1 MMPLS
6 RLTEMAED
14 VLSNVRKTAQYVPPT
29 RRDLIN
35 NLALSRRSIPG
46 EGLPARPSG
55 GSSGQ
60 LDQSTLDFINVS
72 AMPRLDYR
80 GRGEGLARQAKL
92 SDDYLEKQAR
102 LMNEAQPANFKR
114 GTYDQSKVVGET
126 FEQQRSRDYIGMGG
140 MEPPSS
146 ATQKEALGLNRVV
159 HPRSPAADKYV
170 PVSLTGGR
178 DFGPEY
184 VAQQEALGYNRV
196 FHPGSQHY
204 DTVADDYYPVALTGG
219 RDFGP
224 EYAAQQEALARQE
237 PVKNINDLF
246 GPQSISDLFQTK
258 AARDFQYQSGV
269 QGMESPGFRLTP
281 EQEARLYEIEDMSQL
296 VGVDAFRRVAKN
308 TEIAE
313 ANAML
318 NPNNLGDTSY
328 DLPAMR
334 NQEVLNQVG
343 YNEAAHTNAN
353 LATATENVT
362 EGASSGNFTQG
373 RLNIGG
379 TQATNSL
386 LGSLDRAGAEGM
398 LATMGLGAVLGGTA
412 NYAMGG
418 EFGEGAMMGGL
429 AGGGISIGARAIR
442 ANAQGIEGYLQRQV
456 LGDAA
461 NATDRA
467 ANATAIANMDPAAVS
482 NLSVGGRMARS
493 ALMRNPETASLQS
506 RHMVVGGSML
516 AGVAF
521 TGRRNDKRRGFN
533 AHRGNRI

>member
-1 MMPLS
+1 MRITDLLLRGTREQLEGNELTKGLNIQALIAGRKSNPTNADLIPLLRMATTS
-6 RLTEMAED
+6 SSVNEGVGRKALRKEILKKVRDERKDILRIQADPSYRQQQREMA
-14 VLSNVRKTAQYVPPT
+14 TPMGPPEGPLVE
-29 RRDLIN
+29 RLFPLEMEYARGAEARALDRSVAREKLDPPPISILASGRDLAPEYHAQQTA
-35 NLALSRRSIPG
+35 LALSRD
-46 EGLPARPSG
+46 PAG
-55 GSSGQ
+55 
-60 LDQSTLDFINVS
+60 
-72 AMPRLDYR
+72 A
-80 GRGEGLARQAKL
+80 
-92 SDDYLEKQAR
+92 
-102 LMNEAQPANFKR
+102 
-114 GTYDQSKVVGET
+114 
-126 FEQQRSRDYIGMGG
+126 
-140 MEPPSS
+140 
-146 ATQKEALGLNRVV
+146 ALN
-159 HPRSPAADKYV
+159 
-170 PVSLTGGR
+170 
-178 DFGPEY
+178 
-184 VAQQEALGYNRV
+184 N
-196 FHPGSQHY
+196 
-204 DTVADDYYPVALTGG
+204 
-219 RDFGP
+219 
-224 EYAAQQEALARQE
+224 
-237 PVKNINDLF
+237 
-246 GPQSISDLFQTK
+246 PQSISELFQTK

-281 EQEARLYEIEDMSQL
+281 EQQARVDTIERSDYLNQAARNIRA
-296 VGVDAFRRVAKN
+296 VETADANRALMGRG
-308 TEIAE
+308 
-313 ANAML
+313 
-318 NPNNLGDTSY
+318 PLGGYGD

-334 NQEVLNQVG
+334 NQEVLDQIG
-343 YNEAAHTNAN
+343 YNETAHTNAN

-362 EGASSGNFTQG
+362 EGASSGNFTPG

-461 NATDRA
+461 ATTDRA
-467 ANATAIANMDPAAVS
+467 ANATAIAGMTDEAVS